1 MNRLLTQFGWR
12 LFAVLAGALFAPSN
26 ASGCIWDS
34 DTLSQERRTHP
45 KLAEAILGGTETPPD
60 SVSLKQRIQRLQE
73 SRREEDP
80 VWWNELAGAHLR
92 LGEATQAVRL
102 LEPLL
107 ERFTTNYG
115 IRANLGTAYH
125 LLGRYQDAER
135 LISRNLDRDP
145 EAHFGL
151 EKYHLALLQYLS
163 RDGNYQYRHVYVDE
177 FSGSFLQGSTRT
189 YPSQSATFLNTNDTN
204 AALRA
209 KLEDELRRLPLD
221 DKGAQQMR
229 RNSLRGLADL
239 DVLPAYR
246 EHWDLGG
253 DPKLEEGVIYMASL
267 NPLEPACFVML
278 GVKSLHVRDLNLAIK
293 AYERAIQLGS
303 RQSDLLQ
310 ERIDALREH
319 IRKARMEQLPIYLVV
334 GLFVGA
340 IAIYIIRKVRSQ
352 YRQRGAPLIPA

>member
-1 MNRLLTQFGWR
+1 M
-12 LFAVLAGALFAPSN
+12 VLGHCNITA
-26 ASGCIWDS
+26 CIWDS
-34 DTLSQERRTHP
+34 DTLWQERRAHP
-45 KLAEAILGGTETPPD
+45 KMADAILSPPANPPD
-60 SVSLKQRIQRLQE
+60 TAPLQRRIQQLLQN
-73 SRREEDP
+73 RQDDDP
-80 VWWNELAGAHLR
+80 VWWNDLAGAHLR
-92 LGEATQAVRL
+92 LGQAQEAVDL
-102 LEPLL
+102 LEPVLKK
-107 ERFTTNYG
+107 FDTNYG
-115 IRANLGTAYH
+115 VHANLGTAYH
-125 LLGRYQDAER
+125 LLHRYKEAER
-135 LISRNLDRDP
+135 EIARDLEINP
-145 EAHFGL
+145 DAHFGL
-151 EKYHLALLQYLS
+151 EKYHLALLQYLT
-163 RDGNYQYRHVYVDE
+163 RDTNYQYRHVYVDE
-177 FSGSFLQGSTRT
+177 FTGSFLQGSTRT
-189 YPSQSATFLNTNDTN
+189 YPSRSATFLNTNDTN

-209 KLEDELRRLPLD
+209 ELEDELRRLPLD

-267 NPLEPACFVML
+267 NPREPACFVML

-303 RQSDLLQ
+303 PQSDLLQ
-310 ERIDALREH
+310 ERIDALCEH

-334 GLFVGA
+334 GLVVGA